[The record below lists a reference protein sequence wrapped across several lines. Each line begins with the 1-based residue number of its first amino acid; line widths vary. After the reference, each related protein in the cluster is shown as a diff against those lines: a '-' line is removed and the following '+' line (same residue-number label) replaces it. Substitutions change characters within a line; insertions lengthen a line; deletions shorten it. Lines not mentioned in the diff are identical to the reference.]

1 MVFRSTKAEETGELS
16 LIDNSYPVGQCLP
29 PLIKKKKNE
38 EKGEKEETKKITEKK
53 KVSLLRR
60 FQDHETKGLITNQ
73 IRSQPNPLQPP
84 NPEPNFSRR
93 EGKGKDAPSRWKNQ
107 VHLSATLANSRRIR
121 Q

>member
-1 MVFRSTKAEETGELS
+1 MSSS
-16 LIDNSYPVGQCLP
+16 LD
-29 PLIKKKKNE
+29 KKKKKKK
-38 EKGEKEETKKITEKK
+38 KGEKEGTKKITETK

-93 EGKGKDAPSRWKNQ
+93 EGKGREGKGRAVAAEKPSSPKCN
-107 VHLSATLANSRRIR
+107 AC
-121 Q
+121 